1 MIFRSVSARL
11 ATWMLLGSALV
22 LGVTGAA
29 LLEHTRRQVLA
40 QTHRE
45 ALALANGTA
54 ARIAARVSDAMAITR
69 VLHTVLPGRTADAA
83 TMLPDVMRG
92 HPDLSGIAVSFKPAN
107 DLPRTTLLVIRGPG
121 DAIRNV
127 ELAQWQTDAWYTQGL
142 SCADGCWQRS
152 FMADTRGGS
161 VVGFIQPMERNAG
174 VVASELT
181 LDWLQ
186 ALLGSLPEPAGGYA
200 FVMDENHLMLA
211 HERPGFVGTRASSF
225 LTTSIVRSKGA
236 PMRLTAEDG
245 ARVTE
250 PSWAY
255 VTPVAG
261 TPWQFGLVIPE
272 SRIYADMR
280 RTFLTDLVLGLFGLL
295 AISALI
301 LTISRRLLAPLSELT
316 LQAERIAAGDRGHAL
331 PYSPAHDEVGRLTR
345 SFEGMRVELAAQIEA
360 VAEGSR
366 ASERLASELDIARL
380 IQTSMLPP
388 PRHAGV
394 DFELHAH
401 LQPAQAVGGDLYFY
415 LVQPDRL
422 WLMVG
427 DVSDKGVAA
436 ALFMARTVTLAR
448 NLARDAAA
456 PDQLLAELNAELEPD
471 NDACMFVTLVCAT
484 VDRSSGNLFVA
495 SAGHDA
501 PVLCR
506 GGTCVPVAVES
517 GPALGLQIDADFPL
531 ASARLLPGDELLMY
545 SDGITEADDGFHELF
560 GESRLLAALS
570 GGHEA
575 DGTRIDRLLAAV
587 SAHAGHFRQSDDIAL
602 LALNWQGR
610 AMRTRFSQR
619 ITPHRDAVY
628 ALLDAAEAFTRA
640 AGAAAETRADIRLA
654 AEELLVNIV
663 DHSSARSIDLTLE
676 AVNDGFDLCIRD
688 DGPPFDPFVQPE
700 PADRGQVG
708 GFGIH
713 LARQLADT
721 AHCQREPGGNVVS
734 LRFASPST
742 SRGTAHEP
750 HH

>member
-69 VLHTVLPGRTADAA
+69 VLHTVLPGQAADAA

-92 HPDLSGIAVSFKPAN
+92 HPDLSGIAVSFKPATH
-107 DLPRTTLLVIRGPG
+107 LPRSTLLVIRDPG
-121 DAIRNV
+121 GAIRSL
-127 ELAQWQTDAWYTQGL
+127 ELPQDKTDAWYAQGL

-181 LDWLQ
+181 LNWLQ

-200 FVMDENHLMLA
+200 FVMDENQLMLA
-211 HERPGFVGTRASSF
+211 HERPGFVGTRASAF
-225 LTTSIVRSKGA
+225 LTSSIIRSKGA
-236 PMRLTAEDG
+236 PMRLTAENG
-245 ARVTE
+245 ARVNE

-280 RTFLTDLVLGLFGLL
+280 RTFLTDLALGLFGLL

-301 LTISRRLLAPLSELT
+301 LTISRRLLAPLSALT

-331 PYSPAHDEVGRLTR
+331 PPSPSSDEVGRLTR

-388 PRHAGV
+388 PRHADA

-471 NDACMFVTLVCAT
+471 NDACMFVTVVCAT
-484 VDRSSGNLFVA
+484 VDRSSGKLFVA

-506 GGTCVPVAVES
+506 GDTCVPVALES
-517 GPALGLQIDADFPL
+517 GPALGLQKDADFPL
-531 ASARLLPGDELLMY
+531 VSTRLLPGDELLMY
-545 SDGITEADDGFHELF
+545 SDGITEADNGFHELF
-560 GESRLLAALS
+560 GESRLIAAMS
-570 GGHEA
+570 GTHEA
-575 DGTRIDRLLAAV
+575 GSRIRIERLLAAV
-587 SAHAGHFRQSDDIAL
+587 SAHAGHFHQSDDIAL

-619 ITPHRDAVY
+619 IAPQRDAVY
-628 ALLDAAEAFTRA
+628 ALLDAAEAFTRD
-640 AGAAAETRADIRLA
+640 AGAAEETRADIRLA

-663 DHSSARSIDLTLE
+663 DHSSATNIDLSLE

-688 DGPPFDPFVQPE
+688 DGPPFDPFAHPE
-700 PADRGQVG
+700 PTDRGQVG
-708 GFGIH
+708 GLGIQ

-742 SRGTAHEP
+742 S
-750 HH
+750 

>member
-69 VLHTVLPGRTADAA
+69 VLHTVLPAQKADADA
-83 TMLPDVMRG
+83 MLPDVVRG
-92 HPDLSGIAVSFKPAN
+92 HPDLSGIVVSFTPAKG
-107 DLPRTTLLVIRGPG
+107 LPRTTLLVVREPG
-121 DAIRNV
+121 GAIRSV
-127 ELAQWQTDAWYTQGL
+127 ELAQDKTDAWYAQGL

-161 VVGFIQPMERNAG
+161 VVGFVQPMERNAG

-200 FVMDENHLMLA
+200 FVMDENRLMLA

-225 LTTSIVRSKGA
+225 LTTSIIRSKGA
-236 PMRLTAEDG
+236 PMRLTAADG
-245 ARVTE
+245 ARVNE

-255 VTPVAG
+255 VTEVPG

-272 SRIYADMR
+272 SRIYTDMR
-280 RTFLTDLVLGLFGLL
+280 RTFLTDLALGLFGLL

-301 LTISRRLLAPLSELT
+301 LTISRRLLAPLSVLT

-331 PYSPAHDEVGRLTR
+331 PPSPARDEVGRLTR

-436 ALFMARTVTLAR
+436 ALFMARTITLAR
-448 NLARDAAA
+448 NLARDAAG
-456 PDQLLAELNAELEPD
+456 PDQLLTELNTELEPD

-484 VDRSSGNLFVA
+484 MDRATGSLFVA
-495 SAGHDA
+495 SAGHEA

-506 GGTCVPVAVES
+506 GETCIPLTVES
-517 GPALGLQIDADFPL
+517 GPALGLQMDAEFPL

-545 SDGITEADDGFHELF
+545 SDGITEADNGFHELF
-560 GESRLLAALS
+560 GESRLLTAMS
-570 GGHEA
+570 GPRGM
-575 DGTRIDRLLAAV
+575 GGRTRIDRLLTAV
-587 SAHAGHFRQSDDIAL
+587 SAHASHFRQSDDIAL

-610 AMRTRFSQR
+610 AMRTRFSRR
-619 ITPHRDAVY
+619 IAPDRDAVF
-628 ALLDAAEAFTRA
+628 ALLDAADAFTRD
-640 AGAAAETRADIRLA
+640 AGAGAETRADIRLA

-663 DHSSARSIDLTLE
+663 DHSSATSIDLSLE

-688 DGPPFDPFVQPE
+688 DGPPFDPFAHPE
-700 PADRGQVG
+700 PVDHDQIG
-708 GFGIH
+708 GLGIP
-713 LARQLADT
+713 LARQLAD
-721 AHCQREPGGNVVS
+721 ASHCEREPGGNVVS

-742 SRGTAHEP
+742 P
-750 HH
+750 

>member
-69 VLHTVLPGRTADAA
+69 VLHTVLPGRPDAA
-83 TMLPDVMRG
+83 AMLPDVMRG

-107 DLPRTTLLVIRGPG
+107 ELPRSTLLVIRGQDG
-121 DAIRNV
+121 AIRSV
-127 ELAQWQTDAWYTQGL
+127 ELAQDKTEAWYAQGL
-142 SCADGCWQRS
+142 VCTDGCWQRS
-152 FMADTRGGS
+152 FIADTRGSS
-161 VVGFIQPMERNAG
+161 VVGFIQPMERDAG

-181 LDWLQ
+181 LGWLQ
-186 ALLGSLPEPAGGYA
+186 ALLGSLPEPSGGYA
-200 FVMDENHLMLA
+200 FVMDENQLMLA
-211 HERPGFVGTRASSF
+211 HERPGFVGTRASAF
-225 LTTSIVRSKGA
+225 LTASIVRSKGA

-245 ARVTE
+245 ARVHE

-261 TPWQFGLVIPE
+261 TPWKFGLVIPE

-280 RTFLTDLVLGLFGLL
+280 RTFLTDLALGLFGLL

-301 LTISRRLLAPLSELT
+301 LTISRRLLAPLSALT

-331 PYSPAHDEVGRLTR
+331 PPSPASDEVGRLTR

-388 PRHAGV
+388 PRHAAA

-484 VDRSSGNLFVA
+484 VDRAGGNLLVA
-495 SAGHDA
+495 SAGHEA

-506 GGTCVPVAVES
+506 GDTCAPVAVES
-517 GPALGLQIDADFPL
+517 GPALGLQKDADFPL
-531 ASARLLPGDELLMY
+531 VSTRLLPGDELLMF
-545 SDGITEADDGFHELF
+545 SDGITEADNGFHELF
-560 GESRLLAALS
+560 GESRLIAAMS
-570 GGHEA
+570 GTHEA
-575 DGTRIDRLLAAV
+575 GSRIRIERLLAAV
-587 SAHAGHFRQSDDIAL
+587 SAHAGHFHQSDDIAL

-610 AMRTRFSQR
+610 AMRNRFSQR

-628 ALLDAAEAFTRA
+628 ALLDAAEAFTRD
-640 AGAAAETRADIRLA
+640 AGAAEETRADIRLA

-663 DHSSARSIDLTLE
+663 DHSSATSIDLSLE

-688 DGPPFDPFVQPE
+688 DGPPFDPFAHPE
-700 PADRGQVG
+700 PTDRGQVG
-708 GFGIH
+708 GLGIH
-713 LARQLADT
+713 LARHLADM

-742 SRGTAHEP
+742 S
-750 HH
+750 